1 MIEQSGIV
9 LKRCI
14 RCGQQ
19 IQDTDLHK
27 IIMYVVKQEL
37 TEHHYEHV
45 ECPEKFT
52 V

>member
-1 MIEQSGIV
+1 MTESI
-9 LKRCI
+9 KTCI
-14 RCGQQ
+14 RCNKN
-19 IQDTDLHK
+19 IKEEDLHK
-27 IIMYVVKQEL
+27 IVIYVVQEKF